1 MKVMKKQGKQTKLSY
16 DKPELEAYIMDS
28 MQILAGSPGTG
39 GGGHE
44 DGGGQG
50 PFPKPNGAKESLWDE
65 EEDNN

>member
-1 MKVMKKQGKQTKLSY
+1 MKKQGKQTKLSY

-39 GGGHE
+39 GGG
-44 DGGGQG
+44 QG